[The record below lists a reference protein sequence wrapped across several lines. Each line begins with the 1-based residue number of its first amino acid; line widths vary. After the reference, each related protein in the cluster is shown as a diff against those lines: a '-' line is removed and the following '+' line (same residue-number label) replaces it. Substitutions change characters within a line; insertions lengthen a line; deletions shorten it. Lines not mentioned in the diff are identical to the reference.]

1 MAVDG
6 IPEGSTSSQ
15 ADSNLRILGLA
26 LEEPGFTLIW
36 ASPEVLNE
44 GQRDLPSD
52 MWALG
57 WICWEIV
64 TGKIPYEDLKND
76 ADVMES
82 IIEGRLAVIREDPQL
97 SQVLQLCNLMSEC
110 WISAPHHRP
119 SKTPS
124 SWVDARGRKVRS
136 ADLLLE
142 LGRMYS
148 LQNDTMLA
156 EARYQMAID
165 VAVLTKDDTTM
176 ANALIGLGEVYKA
189 QSKYSEAENAF
200 VEARAIL
207 SRINNDTGLELR

>member
-1 MAVDG
+1 M
-6 IPEGSTSSQ
+6 
-15 ADSNLRILGLA
+15 
-26 LEEPGFTLIW
+26 
-36 ASPEVLNE
+36 
-44 GQRDLPSD
+44 
-52 MWALG
+52 
-57 WICWEIV
+57 EIV

-76 ADVMES
+76 ADVMKS

-110 WISAPHHRP
+110 WISAPYHRP

-124 SWVDARGRKVRS
+124 SWVDARGRKARS

-148 LQNDTMLA
+148 LQYDTMLA
-156 EARYQMAID
+156 EAHCQMAID
-165 VAVLTKDDTTM
+165 VAVLVKDDATM

-207 SRINNDTGLELR
+207 SRIGNDLGPEMR